1 MPSLDGGDMDDSGIL
16 ELDTFLGVG
25 WSAVGVLP
33 FEDPLN
39 VDKDGGG
46 LVSAELIK
54 GCGRFS

>member
-16 ELDTFLGVG
+16 ELDKFLGVG
-25 WSAVGVLP
+25 WSTVGVLP

-46 LVSAELIK
+46 LASAELII
-54 GCGRFS
+54 GCGRLS

>member
-1 MPSLDGGDMDDSGIL
+1 MDDSGIL
-16 ELDTFLGVG
+16 ELDKLLGAG
-25 WSAVGVLP
+25 WRAVGVLP

>member
-1 MPSLDGGDMDDSGIL
+1 MDDSGIL
-16 ELDTFLGVG
+16 ELDKFLGVG

-46 LVSAELIK
+46 LASAELII
-54 GCGRFS
+54 GCGRLS